1 WEIVGDC
8 GRLAPSARWARA
20 CVQQP
25 GSSGSDATDA
35 RARLQA
41 RSASSD
47 AVRGVPVQRRRQGP
61 GHRAS
66 GLPRLRRGRHG
77 PDARHGRLLVRVPH
91 GRLATDRDAPHRTAP
106 HRPRRAQL
114 RALLLLR
121 RFQGQA
127 RLGGAHHHP
136 SPLAHLRQGGGQRR
150 GGGRPE
156 PAGDLERRPV
166 AIEPRR
172 RAGATTGARAAA
184 RAARMSAATS
194 LPHAPVMAAEVLE
207 YLAPRPGGW
216 YVDATFGAGGHTR
229 ALLRRG
235 ANVIAIDQD
244 PGAATYAAELARE
257 IGTLP
262 ASAGAAPRLVFAAG
276 NFRQMESIVFEHGV
290 DAVAGVL
297 LDLGVSSMQ
306 LDEGERGFAFRHE
319 GPLDMR
325 MGYQDVSAA

>member
-1 WEIVGDC
+1 
-8 GRLAPSARWARA
+8 
-20 CVQQP
+20 
-25 GSSGSDATDA
+25 
-35 RARLQA
+35 
-41 RSASSD
+41 
-47 AVRGVPVQRRRQGP
+47 
-61 GHRAS
+61 
-66 GLPRLRRGRHG
+66 
-77 PDARHGRLLVRVPH
+77 
-91 GRLATDRDAPHRTAP
+91 
-106 HRPRRAQL
+106 
-114 RALLLLR
+114 
-121 RFQGQA
+121 
-127 RLGGAHHHP
+127 
-136 SPLAHLRQGGGQRR
+136 
-150 GGGRPE
+150 
-156 PAGDLERRPV
+156 
-166 AIEPRR
+166 
-172 RAGATTGARAAA
+172 
-184 RAARMSAATS
+184 AATS

-325 MGYQDVSAA
+325 MGDQDVSAADIVNDAPVEELAAIIWRYGEERHSRRIARRIVEGRENASLRTTRRLAVVVASAYPPGPRREHPARRTFQALRIHVNDELGALQEGLEGATRLLEDDGRLVVLSYHSLEDRIVKRFLKDSPRLEALTKKPLLASEAETSTNPRARSAKLRAGRKVLA

>member
-1 WEIVGDC
+1 
-8 GRLAPSARWARA
+8 
-20 CVQQP
+20 
-25 GSSGSDATDA
+25 
-35 RARLQA
+35 
-41 RSASSD
+41 
-47 AVRGVPVQRRRQGP
+47 
-61 GHRAS
+61 
-66 GLPRLRRGRHG
+66 
-77 PDARHGRLLVRVPH
+77 
-91 GRLATDRDAPHRTAP
+91 
-106 HRPRRAQL
+106 
-114 RALLLLR
+114 
-121 RFQGQA
+121 
-127 RLGGAHHHP
+127 
-136 SPLAHLRQGGGQRR
+136 
-150 GGGRPE
+150 
-156 PAGDLERRPV
+156 
-166 AIEPRR
+166 
-172 RAGATTGARAAA
+172 
-184 RAARMSAATS
+184 MSAATS

-325 MGYQDVSAA
+325 MGYQDVSAADIVNDAPMEELAAIIWRYGEERHSRRIARRIVEVRENAPILTTGRLAEVVASAYPPGPRREHPARRTFQALRIHVNDELGALQEGLEGATRLLEDDGRLVVLSYHSLEDRIVKRFLKDSPRLEALTKKPLLASEAETSTNPRARSAKLRAGRKVLA